1 MKLMKRKSWP
11 TADHKIARL
20 TGGVPRELPVAKDR
34 VKGATPFWRSPK
46 ARRKAFEGLE
56 TA

>member
-46 ARRKAFEGLE
+46 ARKKAFEGLE
-56 TA
+56 IA